1 MSKTTNQIR
10 NLTMMALFVAIEII
24 LLVTPFGYL
33 RIGPL
38 SATLMHVPV
47 IVCACVMSTKFGAFL
62 GLVFGITS
70 VINATMAPTIT
81 SFAFSPFIEIGGFQ
95 GGFQSLIVAIVPR
108 ILLGVIAGYLYR
120 FLLKKS
126 FSKTKSAA
134 ISAGVAT
141 CLHTIMVLGLIIL
154 FYAVPYAEAIG
165 VANSALMAYMD
176 TVLLTNMIP
185 EIVVAVLINIALV
198 KALAPV
204 LNK

>member
-126 FSKTKSAA
+126 FSKTKS
-134 ISAGVAT
+134 
-141 CLHTIMVLGLIIL
+141 LHTIMVLGLIIL

-165 VANSALMAYMD
+165 VANSALMAYMG